1 MPEMYK
7 LVDDLGG
14 SVQTIGSTWRPSPY
28 ILCKIVSMV
37 FELVAREKDAS
48 FLIISRAAL
57 NMAHVGPSRS
67 RSGLSISSSNLFFL
81 LTPFQILKSR
91 FKDSLHW

>member
-14 SVQTIGSTWRPSPY
+14 SVQTISSMWRPSPC

-37 FELVAREKDAS
+37 SELVDTREGRV
-48 FLIISRAAL
+48 LPIISRAAP
-57 NMAHVGPSRS
+57 NTAPCRPEPSKVRPVNI
-67 RSGLSISSSNLFFL
+67 LIQPFFPSQ
-81 LTPFQILKSR
+81 TIPNIEI
-91 FKDSLHW
+91 